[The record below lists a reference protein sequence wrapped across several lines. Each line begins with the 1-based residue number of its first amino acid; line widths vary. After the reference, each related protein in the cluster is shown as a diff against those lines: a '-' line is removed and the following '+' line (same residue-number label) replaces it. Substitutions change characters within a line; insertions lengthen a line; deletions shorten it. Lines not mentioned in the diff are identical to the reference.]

1 VISFKITFWPL
12 LCHFEAC
19 HRLIGF
25 VTCKSILF
33 FSIFGLHLSV
43 SVFSIFFGWD
53 AQLTSSSSLKWKSVP
68 ELPFKFT
75 FFYSQCRLFAQIHT
89 THFPWHC
96 HRMKSAFLYRRRLT
110 FHFPSTFFLINFSFC
125 QKNFPHFLQIA
136 ERLPKFI
143 IIQCLFFSRIFL
155 SFF

>member
-1 VISFKITFWPL
+1 MTTSLSF
-12 LCHFEAC
+12 
-19 HRLIGF
+19 R
-25 VTCKSILF
+25 S
-33 FSIFGLHLSV
+33 LSPPNR
-43 SVFSIFFGWD
+43 FCYLQIDIIFFNFWSSSFFRAFFNILLGWD
-53 AQLTSSSSLKWKSVP
+53 VQLTSSSSLKWKSVA
-68 ELPFKFT
+68 ELPFKYN